1 MAIPAA
7 IRAHFRDNVS
17 VKVVTNH
24 NAYGDPVYADP
35 VTVRARVTYR
45 KQNMVSAKGEEFKSS
60 IRVLMPDVA
69 NFTAD
74 AEIVLPDGTDWTV
87 KAFNRPAWPDGT
99 RHLEVDL

>member
-7 IRAHFRDNVS
+7 IRAHFRDDVT

-24 NAYGDPVYADP
+24 DAYGDPVYADP
-35 VTVRARVTYR
+35 VTVPARVTYR
-45 KQNMVSAKGEEFKSS
+45 KAHMVTPRGDEFVSS
-60 IRVLMPDVA
+60 IRVYMPDVA
-69 NFTAD
+69 SFTAD
-74 AEIVLPDGTDWTV
+74 AQIVLPDGTDWTV